1 MPELVFRSNIL
12 FPGFVKPWTA
22 HLYSMRRLLNPEPNL
37 LSKNITLCQR
47 AYFISGQEIIRVSQG
62 ANDLQE
68 ILTAARVIVTLVF
81 LFYSSWSDYKTREVS
96 NRVWVIYA
104 PIALA
109 LSLGEFIVFDPSKLP
124 LFGLSAGITIG
135 FALLLFYSGG
145 FGGAD
150 SKAFM
155 CIAIALP
162 FFPTALFTPIMP
174 GGLSP
179 LSQTIFPV
187 TILSNA
193 VLIAAASAIFLLI
206 RNLLRKLKTGAS
218 LFEGTLAQES
228 IGKKILVLVTGQ
240 KFSISTLKAKW
251 HVYPLEDI
259 SDHANGENAPLR
271 KLVVVPKDEGRDEIV
286 QRLSKAVDE
295 RKIDSKVWATPGLP
309 MLIFITVGLIIALS
323 LGDIVWL
330 LVAHLFG

>member
-1 MPELVFRSNIL
+1 MA
-12 FPGFVKPWTA
+12 T
-22 HLYSMRRLLNPEPNL
+22 
-37 LSKNITLCQR
+37 
-47 AYFISGQEIIRVSQG
+47 RV
-62 ANDLQE
+62 
-68 ILTAARVIVTLVF
+68 TVTLVI

-96 NRVWVIYA
+96 NRVWAIYA

-109 LSLGEFIVFDPSKLP
+109 LSLVEFLVFEPSMLP

-155 CIAIALP
+155 CIALALP
-162 FFPTALFTPIMP
+162 FFPKTLFTPILP
-174 GGLSP
+174 EGLSP

-193 VLIAAASAIFLLI
+193 VLIAALSAVFLLI
-206 RNLLRKLKTGAS
+206 RNLARKMQTRKP

-240 KFSISTLKAKW
+240 KFSLSTLKAKW
-251 HVYPLEDI
+251 HVYPMEDI
-259 SDHANGENAPLR
+259 STEANGENSPKR
-271 KLVVVPKDEGRDEIV
+271 KLIIVPKDEGRDEIV

-295 RKIDSKVWATPGLP
+295 GKIDSKVWATPGLP
-309 MLIFITVGLIIALS
+309 MLIFVTVGLIIALT
-323 LGDIVWL
+323 LGDIVWI
-330 LVAHLFG
+330 LVGHLFF

>member
-1 MPELVFRSNIL
+1 M
-12 FPGFVKPWTA
+12 
-22 HLYSMRRLLNPEPNL
+22 
-37 LSKNITLCQR
+37 
-47 AYFISGQEIIRVSQG
+47 SQG
-62 ANDLQE
+62 ANNLQE
-68 ILTAARVIVTLVF
+68 ILTTARVTVTLIF
-81 LFYSSWSDYKTREVS
+81 LLYSSWSDYKTREVT
-96 NRVWVIYA
+96 NRVWAIYA
-104 PIALA
+104 PIALIF
-109 LSLGEFIVFDPSKLP
+109 SLVEFLVFEPSKLP

-155 CIAIALP
+155 CIALALP
-162 FFPTALFTPIMP
+162 FFPTTLLTPVLA

-206 RNLLRKLKTGAS
+206 RNLVRKSTSGKP
-218 LFEGTLAQES
+218 LFEGTLAKEF

-259 SDHANGENAPLR
+259 SDDANGENAPKR
-271 KLVVVPKDEGRDEIV
+271 KLVIVPKDEGRDDIV
-286 QRLSKAVDE
+286 QRLSKAIETE
-295 RKIDSKVWATPGLP
+295 RISDGVWATPGLP
-309 MLIFITVGLIIALS
+309 MLIFVTVGLMIALMF
-323 LGDIVWL
+323 GDIVWILVSHL
-330 LVAHLFG
+330 LG